1 MLWARHNACR
11 ARFCIK
17 RKGAM
22 LDNRQLDLWAD
33 GYDKST
39 GLADEAQTYPFAGYK
54 AVLHAIYGRILA
66 SEAKAVLDIGFGT
79 GVLAARLYEQ
89 GLEIYGWKRF
99 ASPPRRNPLS
109 SGGIVCNDRRVAV
122 KGWIK

>member
-1 MLWARHNACR
+1 MARHNACR

-54 AVLHAIYGRILA
+54 AVLHAIYGRVLASGQKQCWILA
-66 SEAKAVLDIGFGT
+66 LARGCSRPGCMSRGWRFMGGNGLPARRAGT
-79 GVLAARLYEQ
+79 PLPPAA
-89 GLEIYGWKRF
+89 
-99 ASPPRRNPLS
+99 
-109 SGGIVCNDRRVAV
+109 
-122 KGWIK
+122 